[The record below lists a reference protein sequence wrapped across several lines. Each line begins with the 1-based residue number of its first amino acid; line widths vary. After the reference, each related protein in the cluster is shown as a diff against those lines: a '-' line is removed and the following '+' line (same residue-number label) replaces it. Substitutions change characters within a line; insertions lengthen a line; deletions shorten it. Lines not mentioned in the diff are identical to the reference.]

1 MTLLCPYCKQPMS
14 GEMSIPPMR
23 PRMMRIYKA
32 TLEAGTHGITPEDLL
47 VRMYDDGEWP
57 TPGGP
62 VVLRVQICEM
72 NKILGTVDQR
82 IVSAHRGRY
91 RLMSL
96 KEAGE
101 KLSDVEEAEAEAD
114 Y

>member
-1 MTLLCPYCKQPMS
+1 MTLLCPYCKQPLH
-14 GEMSIPPMR
+14 GEMAIPPLK
-23 PRMMRIYKA
+23 PRMKRIYKA
-32 TLEAGTHGITPEDLL
+32 MLEAGTEGITPEDLL

-72 NKILGTVDQR
+72 NKALETIGQR

-91 RLMSL
+91 RLMH
-96 KEAGE
+96 
-101 KLSDVEEAEAEAD
+101 VETGDQENGSAQEIQSEAD
-114 Y
+114 H